1 MNQTELKE
9 KKNFYL
15 KKKKREKRT
24 KKETYRSPLK
34 KPDCEELPSSL
45 NLFIS
50 ELILHEILKSLTKNE
65 ILKSLTK
72 KKRDEEM

>member
-15 KKKKREKRT
+15 KKKKKR
-24 KKETYRSPLK
+24 KAYKERNLQVSTQ

-50 ELILHEILKSLTKNE
+50 ELILHEILKSLTK
-65 ILKSLTK
+65 
-72 KKRDEEM
+72 KKREDRKSVV